1 MDHPT
6 WSVLCFRQ
14 ETDSFLVAVKSE
26 RPTWPECVFSKKLQT
41 LFYGPIDG
49 PSNVICTVFSARRW
63 LASPVPVSCTV
74 KHDLYC
80 VFSKNTVFWVR
91 RWLPIPVSDSCAIK
105 HDLYC
110 VSSKNTVFWV
120 RRWLASLV
128 PVGCIVKHD
137 LCCVFSKLCFQ
148 QGYCVFSKKL
158 TPYPGFR

>member
-14 ETDSFLVAVKSE
+14 GDDSLPQFQLAAPSYMTCTVFLAS
-26 RPTWPECVFSKKLQT
+26 CVFSR
-41 LFYGPIDG
+41 
-49 PSNVICTVFSARRW
+49 NTVFSARSW
-63 LASPVPVSCTV
+63 LSIPISDSYTV

-91 RWLPIPVSDSCAIK
+91 IWLPIPVSDSCAVK

-137 LCCVFSKLCFQ
+137 LFCVFSELCFQ
-148 QGYCVFSKKL
+148 QDYCVFSKKL